1 LPKSTKSCINKPVEH
16 FNPVLSPN
24 FEFPVTETE
33 EEKDEY
39 GSPMRVLVYWGISVV
54 KKLQTKTSRRL
65 SKRGHSLTKTGM
77 RC

>member
-1 LPKSTKSCINKPVEH
+1 M
-16 FNPVLSPN
+16 LSPN

-39 GSPMRVLVYWGISVV
+39 GSPMRVLVYWGILAV
-54 KKLQTKTSRRL
+54 KGTNKDTK
-65 SKRGHSLTKTGM
+65 KIVQKGHSLTRTGM